1 MPPQIAEIW
10 GLDREPARV
19 AGLLN
24 ALGHGCEVFVT
35 PMFFFHSTVE
45 YLTYSKS
52 EHQLYLPG
60 TNVKGKSEKG
70 KIAVV
75 VLQPAPQMNLW
86 YLRDDDG
93 KRFYKWWNQRYKME
107 TAGIRSSI
115 RAAYGSHPQMM
126 KTSDFRMLKLLRE
139 KYPEGRF
146 VDLQTFGVF
155 LFKP

>member
-1 MPPQIAEIW
+1 MGLPPQIAEIW

-93 KRFYKWWNQRYKME
+93 KRFYKWWNQRYKTE

-115 RAAYGSHPQMM
+115 RAAYGSHH
-126 KTSDFRMLKLLRE
+126 R
-139 KYPEGRF
+139 
-146 VDLQTFGVF
+146 
-155 LFKP
+155 